1 MMCTTTVECAS
12 GQRRSRH
19 GNFCP
24 TTRSRR
30 SLGGEK
36 THRLLHDSRVSARV
50 HWTISTTTV
59 GTMTM
64 LDVPVVYTV
73 ETSDCESTLSECQ
86 EALEAA
92 LVDMAIHRCRS
103 RLTHLHTLSQACKRI
118 HRTKGPNSG
127 AELEI
132 GASHTSRLA

>member
-1 MMCTTTVECAS
+1 MCATTVVCAS
-12 GQRRSRH
+12 GQRRSRN
-19 GNFCP
+19 GNFQP

-36 THRLLHDSRVSARV
+36 THRPRHDSQASARV

-73 ETSDCESTLSECQ
+73 ETSDCESILTECQ

-92 LVDMAIHRCRS
+92 PTDVATRYIYIRCLRRVDV
-103 RLTHLHTLSQACKRI
+103 
-118 HRTKGPNSG
+118 
-127 AELEI
+127 
-132 GASHTSRLA
+132 